1 MKMFLL
7 GVNHAFIKI
16 GLLFERK
23 YTDLMTMFKNL
34 ITTINMWFIAPAG
47 RVFHRDDFGFNPEDM
62 DIFFEQLRQREAVA
76 GDFQFN
82 EPAQIPHDRLE
93 DIPEYYDLFEP
104 APAYD
109 AFDRPPV
116 WSLFDGT
123 LVDDAYVG
131 IFEMFDLADV
141 VVRFQSILRRQLAI
155 AHLPARH
162 TATAYPA
169 LGDERTCGCWMIQET
184 QLISGPFSVASR
196 VWLRKEHRGLGAPAS
211 LLGYPDS
218 LLVAKQP
225 NEWLFMSK
233 THQPCG
239 CCFVSIHSA
248 HSCHVTNEASFENG
262 HNVKTI
268 ATMIM
273 AHDHIKWQIGLMYGF
288 FEHTLVVNNLIDRGE
303 PQCPC
308 GNARITPIVGSPWKP
323 RRLMANPTSDLEDAT
338 VSKAVEFYA
347 NHITSLVRQYESL
360 AGNRPKPG
368 WDDLV
373 NDVWGLWWSKYP
385 STADVTMK
393 VSRHEQ
399 LPQCVKARI
408 KAIEKR
414 LSKSMGAIGVKIAR
428 DRSFETQTYQ
438 EWVEMETRRYETAN
452 EMSRSDQVRSL
463 PQSAQ
468 EWLKSSAAKHQLNT
482 LVRAMINDPP
492 YGNVLKERFDKSF
505 IYHGGKALP
514 LPKPILERVRI
525 TRQRNAEQAER
536 NAQAARLAIQRD
548 ADLRAD
554 LARQARDRRDARHM
568 PV

>member
-1 MKMFLL
+1 MFLL
-7 GVNHAFIKI
+7 GVNHAFVKI

-23 YTDLMTMFKNL
+23 YTDLITIFKNL

-62 DIFFEQLRQREAVA
+62 DVFFQELRQRQVVA
-76 GDFQFN
+76 DDFQFN
-82 EPAQIPHDRLE
+82 EPAQAFHDRLE
-93 DIPEYYDLFEP
+93 DIPEYYDVFEP

-109 AFDRPPV
+109 ASDCPPV
-116 WSLFDGT
+116 WGLYENDFIN
-123 LVDDAYVG
+123 DAYLGV
-131 IFEMFDLADV
+131 FELFELTQI
-141 VVRFQSILRRQLAI
+141 VVRIQAALRRQLAI

-162 TATAYPA
+162 TATAYPI
-169 LGDERTCGCWMIQET
+169 LGDERTCDCWMVQET

-196 VWLRKEHRGLGAPAS
+196 VWLKKEYRGLGATAS
-211 LLGYPDS
+211 LLGYPDA
-218 LLVAKQP
+218 LLVSKQP

-233 THQPCG
+233 VHQSCG

-248 HSCHVTNEASFENG
+248 HSCHVTDEVSFESG

-273 AHDHIKWQIGLMYGF
+273 AHGHIKWEIGLVYGF
-288 FEHTLVVNNLIDRGE
+288 LQHDSVINNLVDGGE
-303 PQCPC
+303 PHCPC
-308 GNARITPIVGSPWKP
+308 ATTQNTPTVGHPWKP
-323 RRLMANPTSDLEDAT
+323 KRLTANPTSDLEDMT

-373 NDVWGLWWSKYP
+373 NDIWGLWWSKYP

-428 DRSFETQTYQ
+428 DRAFETETYQ

-482 LVRAMINDPP
+482 LVRAMINDPH
-492 YGNVLKERFDKSF
+492 YGIVLKERFDKSF

-514 LPKPILERVRI
+514 LPKPILERVRL
-525 TRQRNAEQAER
+525 TRQRNMEQAER

-554 LARQARDRRDARHM
+554 LAREARARRDARHM
-568 PV
+568 PI

>member
-7 GVNHAFIKI
+7 GVNHAFVKI

-23 YTDLMTMFKNL
+23 YTNLMTMLKNF
-34 ITTINMWFIAPAG
+34 ITTLNMWFIAPTG
-47 RVFHRDDFGFNPEDM
+47 RVFHRDDFGFDPTDM
-62 DIFFEQLRQREAVA
+62 DTFFEQPPQGVGVA
-76 GDFQFN
+76 GDFHWH
-82 EPAQIPHDRLE
+82 EPAQMFHDRLE
-93 DIPEYYDLFEP
+93 DLPEYYDVFEP

-109 AFDRPPV
+109 ASDCPPV
-116 WSLFDGT
+116 WSLFEDT
-123 LVDDAYVG
+123 LIDDAYIG
-131 IFEMFDLADV
+131 LFEMFDLPNV
-141 VVRFQSILRRQLAI
+141 VVRFQAILRRQLAI

-162 TATAYPA
+162 TATAYPV
-169 LGDERTCGCWMIQET
+169 LGDERTCDCWMVQET
-184 QLISGPFSVASR
+184 QLVSGPFSVAGR
-196 VWLRKEHRGLGAPAS
+196 VWLRKELRGLGAPAS
-211 LLGYPDS
+211 LLGFPDA
-218 LLVAKQP
+218 LLVSKQS

-233 THQPCG
+233 IDQLCG

-248 HSCHVTNEASFENG
+248 HSCHVTDDVSFESG
-262 HNVKTI
+262 HSVKTI

-273 AHDHIKWQIGLMYGF
+273 AHDHIKWQIGLTYGF
-288 FEHTLVVNNLIDRGE
+288 LEHSSVLNNVVDGGE
-303 PQCPC
+303 PHCPC
-308 GNARITPIVGSPWKP
+308 AETQIETTAGPSWKP
-323 RRLMANPTSDLEDAT
+323 KRLMVSRTSDLEDAT
-338 VSKAVEFYA
+338 VSKATEFYA
-347 NHITSLVRQYESL
+347 NHITSLIRQYESL

-428 DRSFETQTYQ
+428 DRAFETETYQ

-452 EMSRSDQVRSL
+452 EMSRSEQVRSL

-482 LVRAMINDPP
+482 LVRAMINDPS
-492 YGNVLKERFDKSF
+492 YGYVLKERFDKSF

-525 TRQRNAEQAER
+525 TRQRNVEQAER
-536 NAQAARLAIQRD
+536 NAQAARLAIQTD
-548 ADLRAD
+548 ADLRAA
-554 LARQARDRRDARHM
+554 LAREARARRDARHM
-568 PV
+568 PI